1 MARFLSD
8 DWAKEVDSTL
18 NSHAGFKSAIGN
30 ADLGIAFNVSGA
42 PDGNVAYY
50 LRTAAGDIDLA
61 LGILEGADVTINTNY
76 ETAAAIS
83 KGDLNV
89 QTAFM
94 TGKLKVAG
102 NLAKLMMHQ
111 SAIMQWSAAVKDLP
125 TDY

>member
-1 MARFLSD
+1 MAKFLSSE
-8 DWAKEVDSTL
+8 WAQEVDQTL
-18 NSHAGFKSAIGN
+18 NNHQGFKNAIGK
-30 ADLGIAFNVSGA
+30 ADLGIAFNVSGG
-42 PDGNVAYY
+42 PDGDVAYY
-50 LRTAAGDIDLA
+50 LKTSNGDVDLA
-61 LGILEGADVTINTNY
+61 LGTLEGADVTINTTY
-76 ETAAAIS
+76 DTASSIS

-111 SAIMQWSAAVKDLP
+111 AAIAQWSAAVKDLP

>member
-1 MARFLSD
+1 MAKFLTNE
-8 DWAKEVDSTL
+8 WAQEVDKTL

-30 ADLGIAFNVSGA
+30 ADLGIAFNVSGG
-42 PDGNVAYY
+42 PDGDVAYY
-50 LRTAAGDIDLA
+50 LKTANGDVELA
-61 LGILEGADVTINTNY
+61 LGNLEWADVTINTTY
-76 ETAAAIS
+76 DTASSIS

-94 TGKLKVAG
+94 TGKLKVEG

-111 SAIMQWSAAVKDLP
+111 AAIAQWSAAVKDLP

>member
-1 MARFLSD
+1 VAKFLTD
-8 DWAKEVDSTL
+8 EWAAEVDKTL
-18 NSHAGFKSAIGN
+18 NHHQGFKNAIGT
-30 ADLGIAFNVSGA
+30 ADLGIAFNVSGG
-42 PDGNVAYY
+42 PDGDVAYY
-50 LRTAAGDIDLA
+50 LKTAGGDVDLA
-61 LGILEGADVTINTNY
+61 LGALDGADVTINTNY

-111 SAIMQWSAAVKDLP
+111 AAIMQWSAAVKDLP

>member
-1 MARFLSD
+1 MARFLTNE
-8 DWAKEVDSTL
+8 WAQEVDKTL
-18 NSHAGFKSAIGN
+18 NAHTGFKSAIGN
-30 ADLGIAFNVSGA
+30 ADLGIAFNVSGG
-42 PDGNVAYY
+42 PDGDVAYY
-50 LRTAAGDIDLA
+50 LKTADGDVDLA
-61 LGILEGADVTINTNY
+61 LGKLDGADVTINTNY
-76 ETAAAIS
+76 ETASSIS

-111 SAIMQWSAAVKDLP
+111 AAIIQWSSAVKDLP

>member
-1 MARFLSD
+1 MAKFLSNE
-8 DWAKEVDSTL
+8 WAHEVDKTL
-18 NSHAGFKSAIGN
+18 NSHAGFKSAIGE
-30 ADLGIAFNVSGA
+30 ADLGIAFNVSGG
-42 PDGNVAYY
+42 PDGDVAYY
-50 LRTAAGDIDLA
+50 LKTAGGDVDLS
-61 LGILEGADVTINTNY
+61 LGNLEGADVTINTTY
-76 ETAAAIS
+76 DTAASIS

-111 SAIMQWSAAVKDLP
+111 VAIGQWSAAVKDLP

>member
-1 MARFLSD
+1 MAKFLSS
-8 DWAKEVDSTL
+8 DWATEVNQALD
-18 NSHAGFKSAIGN
+18 NHAGFKSAIGN
-30 ADLGIAFNVSGA
+30 ADLGIAFNVSGGG
-42 PDGNVAYY
+42 DGDVAYY
-50 LRTAAGDIDLA
+50 LKTAGGDVDLA
-61 LGILEGADVTINTNY
+61 LGNLDAADVTINTNY

-83 KGDLNV
+83 RGDLNV

-125 TDY
+125 TEY

>member
-1 MARFLSD
+1 MAKFLSD
-8 DWAKEVDSTL
+8 EWAQEVDKTL

-30 ADLGIAFNVSGA
+30 ADLGIAFNVSGG
-42 PDGNVAYY
+42 PDGDVAYY
-50 LRTAAGDIDLA
+50 LKTAGGDVDLA
-61 LGILEGADVTINTNY
+61 LGNLDGADVTINTTY
-76 ETAAAIS
+76 DTASSIS

-111 SAIMQWSAAVKDLP
+111 GAIAQWSAAVKDLP

>member
-1 MARFLSD
+1 MAKFLSNE
-8 DWAKEVDSTL
+8 WAQEVDKTL

-30 ADLGIAFNVSGA
+30 AELGIAFNVAGG
-42 PDGNVAYY
+42 PDGDVAYY
-50 LRTAAGDIDLA
+50 LKTASGDIDLA
-61 LGILEGADVTINTNY
+61 LGNLEGADVTINTTY
-76 ETAAAIS
+76 DTASSIS

-111 SAIMQWSAAVKDLP
+111 AAITQWSAAVKDLP